1 MTCMICGGSTEFYF
15 TKTYSSPPAVKAFME
30 PIGPI
35 DYHRCGD
42 CGFTY
47 SKTHQEL
54 TPAQWS
60 DLNEHFHHYNETDT
74 HVREAMNQPPYAE
87 QAFMV
92 AYLKA
97 NGMIDGDN
105 MLDYAA
111 GYGSLSNLLANLFH
125 VRLPI
130 YDPYVK
136 GGDLSRYVAKPVP
149 RAYATVI
156 NSAYFEHVLNRGE
169 LDAINNYVA
178 DDGCLII
185 HTVIAENVPADP
197 DWFYLGPPVHT
208 AFHTNKS
215 MGILMKQWGYQSS
228 IYCPQAKCWVL
239 YKKPFAELEGTMQ
252 KMNTELQTKWFY
264 GKDGFM
270 DYWKGF

>member
-1 MTCMICGGSTEFYF
+1 MTCMICGGNTEYYF
-15 TKTYSSPPAVKAFME
+15 TKTYSAPPAVKAFME
-30 PIGPI
+30 PVGPI

-47 SKTHQEL
+47 SRTHQEL

-60 DLNEHFHHYNETDT
+60 ELNERFHHYNETDPY
-74 HVREAMNQPPYAE
+74 VREAMNQPPYAE
-87 QAFMV
+87 QAFML
-92 AYLKA
+92 AFLKA

-111 GYGSLSNLLANLFH
+111 GYGSLSNLLAKLFH

-136 GGDLSRYVAKPVP
+136 GGDVSRYVEQPVA
-149 RAYATVI
+149 RSYGTVI
-156 NSAYFEHVLNRGE
+156 NSAYFEHVLNRAE
-169 LDAINNYVA
+169 LDAINDLVA
-178 DDGCLII
+178 DDGCLVI
-185 HTVIAENVPADP
+185 HTVIAENVPRDP

-215 MGILMKQWGYQSS
+215 MGILMQQWGYQSS
-228 IYCPQAKCWVL
+228 IYSPQAKCWVL
-239 YKKPFAELEGTMQ
+239 YKKPFAELEPTVLQ
-252 KMNTELQTKWFY
+252 MNTELQTKWFY

>member
-1 MTCMICGGSTEFYF
+1 MACMICSGNTEYYF
-15 TKTYSSPPAVKAFME
+15 TKTYSSPPPVKEFME
-30 PIGPI
+30 PIGPV
-35 DYHRCGD
+35 DYHRCTL

-54 TPAQWS
+54 TPAQWTV
-60 DLNEHFHHYNETDT
+60 LNERFHNYNETDP
-74 HVREAMNQPPYAE
+74 HVRDEMNQPPYAE

-92 AYLKA
+92 GYLLA
-97 NGMIDGDN
+97 NGVIDGSS

-111 GYGSLSNLLANLFH
+111 GYGTLSTLLADLFQ
-125 VRLPI
+125 VTLPI

-136 GGDLSRYVAKPVP
+136 SGDVSRYVAQP
-149 RAYATVI
+149 RRDHSTVI
-156 NSAYFEHVLNRGE
+156 NSAYFEHVLDRAD
-169 LDAINNYVA
+169 LDAINDCVS

-185 HTVIAENVPADP
+185 HTVICENIPRDP
-197 DWFYLGPPVHT
+197 NWFYLAPPVHT

-215 MGILMKQWGYQSS
+215 MDILMKQWGYQSS
-228 IYCPQAKCWVL
+228 MYSPQAKCWIL
-239 YKKPFAELEGTMQ
+239 FKKPFAELESVML
-252 KMNTELQTKWFY
+252 KMNRQLQTKWFY